1 MSQVTATGG
10 AGLCLF
16 YINALKGNRV
26 RTEGHGRKLPSHV
39 DWHVKLHAFGNY
51 QHQTQEEN
59 VQKVKSDFRKL
70 H

>member
-1 MSQVTATGG
+1 MEE
-10 AGLCLF
+10 
-16 YINALKGNRV
+16 R
-26 RTEGHGRKLPSHV
+26 LPSHV